1 MANIYHNNLTAEQI
15 NKINDMMHS
24 LDDINEQPEEEQKEQ
39 TKIQKVM
46 SWCKAHKKQL
56 IFAGI
61 AVAVVGGVIIMKRKG
76 KKPIALDILDHMDS
90 DDVDRI
96 APYRDLEFDPDNRW
110 IDATTGEVLD
120 DHTVF
125 CDILE
130 RHKVELNDPK
140 LKRDPAKVIINDTM
154 LERTPI
160 PEDFSFHSDEMI
172 GKYANKIIDSPCL
185 FNIGEGMYNTPI
197 DVAREAMDVEAVKEN
212 VSKALDGIFER
223 IDVNDIALMQIMTD
237 LK

>member
-1 MANIYHNNLTAEQI
+1 MSKIYRNAELTAEYAKDILEDVEHMNNQ
-15 NKINDMMHS
+15 ND
-24 LDDINEQPEEEQKEQ
+24 EEQEQ
-39 TKIQKVM
+39 TKVQKVM

-61 AVAVVGGVIIMKRKG
+61 VVAVVGGVIIMKRKG
-76 KKPIALDILDHMDS
+76 KKPIALDILDHMDT
-90 DDVDRI
+90 DEVDRI

-130 RHKVELNDPK
+130 RHKVELNDASPK
-140 LKRDPAKVIINDTM
+140 VVINDM
-154 LERTPI
+154 VLERTPI
-160 PEDFSFHSDEMI
+160 PDDFSFHSDDMI
-172 GKYANKIIDSPCL
+172 KKYSSIVDSEAL
-185 FNIGEGMYNTPI
+185 FNIGEGMFNTPI
-197 DVAREAMDVEAVKEN
+197 DVAREAMDVDAVKEN
-212 VSKALDGIFER
+212 VSKALDGIFSK
-223 IDVNDIALMQIMTD
+223 IDVNDIALLQIMTD

>member
-1 MANIYHNNLTAEQI
+1 MSKIYRNPELTTEYAKDILE
-15 NKINDMMHS
+15 NVEHMNDQN
-24 LDDINEQPEEEQKEQ
+24 DEEQEQ
-39 TKIQKVM
+39 TKLQKVM

-76 KKPIALDILDHMDS
+76 KKPIALDILDSMDT
-90 DDVDRI
+90 DG
-96 APYRDLEFDPDNRW
+96 DLEFDPDNRW

-130 RHKVELNDPK
+130 RHKVELNDPS
-140 LKRDPAKVIINDTM
+140 PKVVINDTI

>member
-1 MANIYHNNLTAEQI
+1 MSKIYRNVELSAEYAKDILEDVEHMNNQ
-15 NKINDMMHS
+15 ND
-24 LDDINEQPEEEQKEQ
+24 EEQEQ
-39 TKIQKVM
+39 TKVQKVM

-61 AVAVVGGVIIMKRKG
+61 AVAVVGGVIIMKRRG
-76 KKPIALDILDHMDS
+76 KKPIALDILDSMDA
-90 DDVDRI
+90 D
-96 APYRDLEFDPDNRW
+96 RDLEFDPDNRW

-140 LKRDPAKVIINDTM
+140 IKRDPAKVIINDTM
-154 LERTPI
+154 MERTPI